1 MTSFR
6 SLLISPVIGHKSHR
20 IEHSAASLPMSNE
33 RIERRKT
40 RPGGTLSSSQ
50 SSGSMSS
57 WQPTTLKR
65 RLPALLKE
73 IRKENHVSMRVL
85 ADEAGVNVSVVS
97 RAERGGETMVSTW
110 DKLFDALGHYLQV
123 EVYETSEEWPDIMSI
138 RSAEREARKRDALF
152 LYAGG
157 KRW

>member
-1 MTSFR
+1 
-6 SLLISPVIGHKSHR
+6 
-20 IEHSAASLPMSNE
+20 
-33 RIERRKT
+33 
-40 RPGGTLSSSQ
+40 
-50 SSGSMSS
+50 MSS